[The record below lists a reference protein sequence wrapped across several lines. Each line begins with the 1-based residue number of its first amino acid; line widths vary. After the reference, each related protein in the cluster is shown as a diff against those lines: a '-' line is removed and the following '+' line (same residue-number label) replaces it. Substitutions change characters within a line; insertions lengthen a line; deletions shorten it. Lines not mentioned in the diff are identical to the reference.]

1 MSRKTKS
8 CPECGSSAHF
18 RCTAGKHIA
27 MVVRA
32 PQTRHLIDELT
43 AGDLL
48 VIFRKQPLDFPI
60 GPSAPQKVLQ
70 PHLRDF
76 VATLGA
82 TEVISGDEI
91 AVAGAE
97 VLLVGCGQVDLPGD
111 QYGTQNVPSAVRAA
125 CLAFDDALTEAERV
139 HARRVLIDASHILD
153 SAGSPMAAALHV
165 ACNSPRQPDTCRVC
179 RRWSSSPAAISA
191 SVSAGSRSPANRDQ
205 SAPTV
210 RSHRSAAGPPCQI
223 DAVTG
228 SGGPESEVEGSA
240 SASLFFGDNTKAA
253 STNDQKAR
261 VGVPRLSRQSG

>member
-1 MSRKTKS
+1 MSRKTKT

-18 RCTAGKHIA
+18 RCTAGKHVA

-153 SAGSPMAAALHV
+153 SAGSPMAAALH
-165 ACNSPRQPDTCRVC
+165 CRLQL
-179 RRWSSSPAAISA
+179 AE
-191 SVSAGSRSPANRDQ
+191 
-205 SAPTV
+205 
-210 RSHRSAAGPPCQI
+210 AAGHLPGLQ
-223 DAVTG
+223 
-228 SGGPESEVEGSA
+228 EVVI
-240 SASLFFGDNTKAA
+240 F
-253 STNDQKAR
+253 AR
-261 VGVPRLSRQSG
+261 GNLGKRLSRESVAGEPGPICANCPFSSQCSRSTVSN